1 MKTIIKTFAYTILC
15 VAAAGCAK
23 TVSTGPNEAGR
34 RYFDAWMEV
43 NHPGVNPT
51 GLGIYVL
58 EEEEGTGEVV
68 KKDGY
73 AYADYV
79 ITDLEGNISS
89 YTSKETAKQLGAYDT
104 TAYYGPKVLTT
115 IENTIP
121 AGLAD
126 AILGMKAGGR
136 KKVIIPGW
144 LMTYLTY
151 ESKEDYL
158 KYESTGSNT
167 IYDIR
172 IADFTE
178 DIDKYQI
185 SQIGDYLAENSK
197 VFGGMTAADSV
208 SYGFYYKQLE
218 APSSLDSLKK
228 DTTVYINYT
237 GRLLNG
243 LVFDTT
249 IEKVAKD
256 NGIYS
261 ASRTYEPTQIN
272 WAEEPGKITM
282 GSSKS
287 SAIDGFTN
295 TLWQMRADEKGIG
308 VFYSPLGYG
317 YSGKGSS
324 IPAYAPLVFEIEL
337 VAKPK

>member
-1 MKTIIKTFAYTILC
+1 MKKIIKTFAYTILC
-15 VAAAGCAK
+15 VAASSCAK
-23 TVSTGPNEAGR
+23 TVSSGPNEANE
-34 RYFDAWMEV
+34 RYFNAWMEL
-43 NHPGVNPT
+43 NHPGVTPS
-51 GLGIYVL
+51 GIGIYVL
-58 EEEEGTGEVV
+58 EEEEGTGAVV
-68 KKDGY
+68 KEDGY
-73 AYADYV
+73 IYADYV
-79 ITDLEGNISS
+79 ITDLSGNISS
-89 YTSKETAKQLGAYDT
+89 YTGKETAKQLGVYDT